1 MKHQYPMRTFFIL
14 FVAFSSLV
22 SCTREELDIYA
33 RPEGLEPPIYQ
44 QLQTKKNFNTL
55 LQVIDKSGYQRT
67 LSSAGYWTMFA
78 PNDEAFTKYFQKN
91 NLTVGTIDSTKARE
105 LIQYLL
111 VYNAFDKDRLDDYQ
125 STIGWVPS
133 KAFRRRTAYYTG
145 FYTDQT
151 FDGASVKA
159 VASNRNSTFYSTA
172 DNNNKYLSY
181 FTDNYFADK
190 GLTAA
195 DYNYFYP
202 GVPYTGFNVMDSKVV
217 TKDIVAENGMIHE
230 VDNVFTAQ
238 PSIEEYLRN
247 KPEYSEFKKILE
259 KYAVNFIP
267 NADATKRYQILT
279 GKSDQVYIKSY
290 SKQALTFWP
299 NNENYTKF
307 ADNDG
312 QQEAWSIFVPT
323 NETLQPFLKNVILE
337 NYTSLDVVP
346 SSIIA
351 DLLNAHLWASGVW
364 PSKFKSSFNGFGE
377 EARFDPVANVVE
389 KKILSNGFFYGTNK
403 VQETNV
409 FSTVY
414 AKAYLDPKYS
424 IMTRLLNLDL
434 RPTILN
440 PKFNYTV
447 FMMSDEAF
455 KTAGYDYDGAKNEWG
470 YTAPGTTTRTVG
482 DINRN
487 NLLRMVATSVIP
499 TPNNELDNLNKD
511 GIIDASNGEYIKYSQ
526 NKVYSAGLA
535 DGNKTLTILGS
546 KSASNGKVYYTNGLL
561 SFTDLNIGK
570 HIETLGTATTSPF
583 NFFWQFLKNSA
594 NAYNATTGEITGT
607 ASGSFY
613 TVFVPDNAAIQAAVN
628 AGVLP
633 GTGTGAVKTPNF
645 NPTTND
651 EKLKVLNFISYHVLN
666 KKSLIPD
673 GKESGSMETLL
684 KDNTGD
690 GIRVTVINSVG
701 AMQVTDRNSRKSV
714 VNVAKSNNL
723 SNRAVIH
730 LVDNYLQP

>member
-1 MKHQYPMRTFFIL
+1 MRTLFIL
-14 FVAFSSLV
+14 LVAFSSLV

-44 QLQTKKNFNTL
+44 QLQAKKNFNTL

-91 NLTVGTIDSTKARE
+91 SLTIGTIDSTKARE

-111 VYNAFDKDRLDDYQ
+111 VYNAFDKERLDDYQ

-151 FDGASVKA
+151 FEGTPVKA

-172 DNNNKYLSY
+172 DNNNKHLTY

-190 GLTAA
+190 GLSAA

-202 GVPYTGFNVMDSKVV
+202 SVPYTGFNVMDSKVV
-217 TKDIVAENGMIHE
+217 NKDIVAENGMIHE

-267 NADATKRYQILT
+267 NAEATKKYQILT

-299 NNENYTKF
+299 NNENFAKF

-337 NYTSLDVVP
+337 NYSSLDVVP
-346 SSIIA
+346 PSVIA

-364 PSKFKSSFNGFGE
+364 PSKFKTSFNGFGE
-377 EARFDPVANVVE
+377 EARFDPAANIVD

-440 PKFNYTV
+440 PKFTYTV
-447 FMMSDEAF
+447 FMMSDDAF

-482 DINRN
+482 DVNRN

-499 TPNNELDNLNKD
+499 TPNNELDNLSKE

-526 NKVYSAGLA
+526 NKVFSAGLS
-535 DGNKTLTILGS
+535 DVNKSLTILGS
-546 KSASNGKVYYTNGLL
+546 KNASNGKVYYTNGLL
-561 SFTDLNIGK
+561 NFTELNIGK

-583 NFFWQFLKNSA
+583 NYFWQFLKNSA
-594 NAYNATTGEITGT
+594 NVYNATTGEITGT

-633 GTGTGAVKTPNF
+633 GTGTGSVKTPNF

-651 EKLKVLNFISYHVLN
+651 DKLKVINFISYHILN

-730 LVDNYLQP
+730 LMDNYLQP

>member
-1 MKHQYPMRTFFIL
+1 MKHQYPLRTFFI
-14 FVAFSSLV
+14 FSV
-22 SCTREELDIYA
+22 VVFTFFSCAQKELDIYA

-44 QLQTKKNFNTL
+44 QLQSRKKFNTL

-78 PNDEAFTKYFQKN
+78 PNDDAFTKYFQKN
-91 NLTVGTIDSTKARE
+91 GQTIASLDSTKARE
-105 LIQYLL
+105 LVQYLL
-111 VYNAFDKDRLDDYQ
+111 VYNAFEKDRLDDYQ
-125 STIGWVPS
+125 SNAGWVPS

-145 FYTDQT
+145 FYSDQT
-151 FDGASVKA
+151 FEGTSLKA
-159 VASNRNSTFYSTA
+159 VASNRNSTNYVSA
-172 DNNNKYLSY
+172 DNNNKYVSY
-181 FTDNYFADK
+181 FTDSYFADK
-190 GLTAA
+190 GLSVT
-195 DYNYFYP
+195 DYNYFFP
-202 GVPYTGFNVMDSKVV
+202 DVQYTGFNVMDAKVV
-217 TKDIVAENGMIHE
+217 EKDIVAENGMIHE
-230 VDNVFTAQ
+230 IDNVFTAQ
-238 PSIEEYLRN
+238 PSIEEYLRT
-247 KPEYSEFKKILE
+247 KPQYSEFRKILE

-267 NADATKRYQILT
+267 NADATKKYQILT

-299 NNENYTKF
+299 NNENYAKF
-307 ADNDG
+307 SDNDG

-323 NETLQPFLKNVILE
+323 NDALAPFLKNVILE
-337 NYTSLDVVP
+337 NYASLDVVP
-346 SSIIA
+346 STVIA
-351 DLLNAHLWASGVW
+351 DLLNAHLWSSAVW
-364 PSKFKSSFNGFGE
+364 PSKFKSSFNGFAE
-377 EARFDPVANVVE
+377 EARFDPIANVVD
-389 KKILSNGFFYGTNK
+389 KKVLSNGFFYGTNK

-440 PKFNYTV
+440 PKLKYTV
-447 FMMSDEAF
+447 FMMSDNDF

-470 YTAPGTTTRTVG
+470 YTAPGTTIRTVG
-482 DINRN
+482 DANRN
-487 NLLRMVATSVIP
+487 NLLRMVATSIVS
-499 TPNNELDNLNKD
+499 TPNNELDDLNKE
-511 GIIDASNGEYIKYSQ
+511 GIIDASSGEYIRFGQ

-535 DGNKTLTILGS
+535 DVSKTLSIVGS
-546 KSASNGKVYYTNGLL
+546 KTATNGKVYYTNGLL
-561 SFTDLNIGK
+561 NFTSFNIGK
-570 HIETLGTATTSPF
+570 HIELLGTATTSPF
-583 NFFWQFLKNSA
+583 NYFWQFLKNSA
-594 NAYNATTGEITGT
+594 NVYNATTGEINGT

-633 GTGTGAVKTPNF
+633 STGTGTVKIPNF

-651 EKLKVLNFISYHVLN
+651 DKLKVLNFISYHILN
-666 KKSLIPD
+666 KKSVIPD

-701 AMQVTDRNSRKSV
+701 AMQITDRNSRKSL
-714 VNVAKSNNL
+714 VNVPKSNNL
-723 SNRAVIH
+723 SNRTVIH
-730 LVDNYLQP
+730 LIDNYFQP

>member
-1 MKHQYPMRTFFIL
+1 MKHQYQMRTFFIL

-33 RPEGLEPPIYQ
+33 RPAGLEPPIYQ
-44 QLQTKKNFNTL
+44 QLQAKKNFNTL

-91 NLTVGTIDSTKARE
+91 SLTIGTIDSTKARE

-151 FDGASVKA
+151 FEGTPVKT

-190 GLTAA
+190 GLSAA

-202 GVPYTGFNVMDSKVV
+202 AVSYTGFNVMDSKVV

-267 NADATKRYQILT
+267 NAEATKKYQILT

-299 NNENYTKF
+299 NNENYAKF

-346 SSIIA
+346 SSVIA

-364 PSKFKSSFNGFGE
+364 PSKFKTSFNGFGE
-377 EARFDPVANVVE
+377 EARFDPAANIVD

-447 FMMSDEAF
+447 FMMSDDAF

-482 DINRN
+482 DVNRN

-499 TPNNELDNLNKD
+499 TQNNELDNLSKD
-511 GIIDASNGEYIKYSQ
+511 GIIDASNGEYIKFSQ
-526 NKVYSAGLA
+526 NKVFSAGLVDA
-535 DGNKTLTILGS
+535 NKSLTILGS
-546 KSASNGKVYYTNGLL
+546 KTASNGKVYYTDGLL
-561 SFTDLNIGK
+561 NFTALNIGK
-570 HIETLGTATTSPF
+570 HIELLGTATTSPF
-583 NFFWQFLKNSA
+583 NFFWQFLKNSS
-594 NAYNATTGEITGT
+594 NTYNATTGEITGT

-633 GTGTGAVKTPNF
+633 GTGTGSIKTPNF

-651 EKLKVLNFISYHVLN
+651 DKLKVLNFISYHVLN

-730 LVDNYLQP
+730 LMDNYLKP

>member
-1 MKHQYPMRTFFIL
+1 MRHQYPLCTFFVF
-14 FVAFSSLV
+14 FVIVSSFV
-22 SCTREELDIYA
+22 SCSRKELDIYA
-33 RPEGLEPPIYQ
+33 RPDGLEPPIYQ
-44 QLQTKKNFNTL
+44 QLQAKKKFSTL

-78 PNDEAFTKYFQKN
+78 PNDDAFAKYFQKN
-91 NLTVGTIDSTKARE
+91 NLSMSTIDSTKARE

-111 VYNAFDKDRLDDYQ
+111 VYNAFEKDRLDDYQ
-125 STIGWVPS
+125 SATGWVPS

-145 FYTDQT
+145 FYSDQT
-151 FDGASVKA
+151 FEGTTVKA
-159 VASNRNSTFYSTA
+159 VASNRNSIAYVSA

-181 FTDNYFADK
+181 FTDSYFLDK
-190 GLTAA
+190 GLTAT

-202 GVPYTGFNVMDSKVV
+202 NVPYTGFNVMDAKVV
-217 TKDIVAENGMIHE
+217 EKDIVAENGMIHE
-230 VDNVFTAQ
+230 IDNVFTAQ
-238 PSIEEYLRN
+238 PSFEEYLRN
-247 KPEYSEFKKILE
+247 KPEYSEFRKILD

-267 NADATKRYQILT
+267 NAEATKRYQILT
-279 GKSDQVYIKSY
+279 GKNDQVYVKSY
-290 SKQALTFWP
+290 SKQAIIFWP
-299 NNENYTKF
+299 NNENYAKF
-307 ADNDG
+307 SDNDG
-312 QQEAWSIFVPT
+312 QQESWSIFVPT
-323 NETLQPFLKNVILE
+323 NETLLPFLKNVILE

-346 SSIIA
+346 STVIA
-351 DLLNAHLWASGVW
+351 DLLNAHLWSSSVW

-377 EARFDPVANVVE
+377 EARFDPVANVVD

-424 IMTRLLNLDL
+424 TMTRLLNLDL

-440 PKFNYTV
+440 PKFKYTV
-447 FMMSDEAF
+447 FMMSDDAF

-470 YTAPGTTTRTVG
+470 FTAPGTTIRTVG
-482 DINRN
+482 DVNRN
-487 NLLRMVATSVIP
+487 NLLRMVATSIVP
-499 TPNNELDNLNKD
+499 TQNNELDDLSKE
-511 GIIDASNGEYIKYSQ
+511 GIIDASNGEYVKFTQ
-526 NKVYSAGLA
+526 NKVYSTGLA
-535 DGNKTLTILGS
+535 DINKTLTILGS
-546 KSASNGKVYYTNGLL
+546 KTATNGKVYYTDGLL
-561 SFTDLNIGK
+561 NFTALNIGK
-570 HIETLGTATTSPF
+570 HIELLGTATTSPF
-583 NFFWQFLKNSA
+583 NSFWQYLKNSA
-594 NAYNATTGEITGT
+594 LAYNSTTGEINGT

-628 AGVLP
+628 DGVLP
-633 GTGTGAVKTPNF
+633 STVTGTVKTPNF

-651 EKLKVLNFISYHVLN
+651 DKLKVLNFISYHILN

-684 KDNTGD
+684 KDNIGD

-701 AMQVTDRNSRKSV
+701 AMQVTDRNSRKSL

-730 LVDNYLQP
+730 LIDNYLQP

>member
-1 MKHQYPMRTFFIL
+1 MKHQYPMRTLFIFL
-14 FVAFSSLV
+14 VAFSSLV

-44 QLQTKKNFNTL
+44 QLQAKKNFNTL

-91 NLTVGTIDSTKARE
+91 SLTIGTIDSTKARE

-111 VYNAFDKDRLDDYQ
+111 VYNAFDKERLDDYQ

-151 FDGASVKA
+151 FEGTPVKA

-172 DNNNKYLSY
+172 DNNNKHLTY

-190 GLTAA
+190 GLSAA

-202 GVPYTGFNVMDSKVV
+202 SVPYTGFNVMDSKVV
-217 TKDIVAENGMIHE
+217 NKDIVAENGMIHE

-267 NADATKRYQILT
+267 NAEATKKYQILT

-299 NNENYTKF
+299 NNENYAKF

-346 SSIIA
+346 SSVIA

-364 PSKFKSSFNGFGE
+364 PSKFKTSFNGFGE
-377 EARFDPVANVVE
+377 EARFDPAANIVD

-440 PKFNYTV
+440 PKFTYTV
-447 FMMSDEAF
+447 FMMSDDAF

-482 DINRN
+482 DVNRN

-499 TPNNELDNLNKD
+499 TPNNELDNLSKE

-526 NKVYSAGLA
+526 NKVFSAGLS
-535 DGNKTLTILGS
+535 DVNKSLTILGS
-546 KSASNGKVYYTNGLL
+546 KTASNGKVYYTNGLL
-561 SFTDLNIGK
+561 NFTELNIGK

-583 NFFWQFLKNSA
+583 NYFWQFLKNSA
-594 NAYNATTGEITGT
+594 NVYNATTGEITGT

-633 GTGTGAVKTPNF
+633 GTGTGSVKTPNF

-651 EKLKVLNFISYHVLN
+651 DKLKVINFISYHILN

-730 LVDNYLQP
+730 LMDNYLQP

>member
-1 MKHQYPMRTFFIL
+1 MKHQYPLRTFFIFL
-14 FVAFSSLV
+14 IGVSLLV
-22 SCTREELDIYA
+22 SCSRKELDIYA

-44 QLQTKKNFNTL
+44 QLQAKKKFSTL

-78 PNDEAFTKYFQKN
+78 PNDDAFTKYFQKN
-91 NLTVGTIDSTKARE
+91 NLSLSTIDSTKARE

-125 STIGWVPS
+125 STTGWVPS

-145 FYTDQT
+145 FYSDQT
-151 FDGASVKA
+151 FEGNAVKA
-159 VASNRNSTFYSTA
+159 VASNRNSTAYVSV

-181 FTDNYFADK
+181 FTDTYFADK

-195 DYNYFYP
+195 DYTYFYP
-202 GVPYTGFNVMDSKVV
+202 SVGYTGFNVMDAKVV
-217 TKDIVAENGMIHE
+217 DKDIVAENGIIHE
-230 VDNVFTAQ
+230 IDNVFTAQ
-238 PSIEEYLRN
+238 PSIEEYLRT
-247 KPEYSEFKKILE
+247 KPEYSEFRKILD

-267 NADATKRYQILT
+267 NAEATKRYQILT
-279 GKSDQVYIKSY
+279 GKSDQVYVKSY

-299 NNENYTKF
+299 NNENYAKF
-307 ADNDG
+307 SDNDG
-312 QQEAWSIFVPT
+312 QQEAWSIFVPN

-337 NYTSLDVVP
+337 NYASLDVVP
-346 SSIIA
+346 STVIA
-351 DLLNAHLWASGVW
+351 DLLNAHLWSSSVW

-377 EARFDPVANVVE
+377 EARFDPAANITD
-389 KKILSNGFFYGTNK
+389 KKVLSNGFFYGTNK

-440 PKFNYTV
+440 PKFKYTV
-447 FMMSDEAF
+447 FMMSDDAF
-455 KTAGYDYDGAKNEWG
+455 KAAGYDYDGAKNEWG
-470 YTAPGTTTRTVG
+470 FTAPGTTTRTVG
-482 DINRN
+482 DVNRN
-487 NLLRMVATSVIP
+487 NLLRMVATSIIS
-499 TPNNELDNLNKD
+499 TPNNELDNLSKD
-511 GIIDASNGEYIKYSQ
+511 GIIDALNGEYIKFGQ
-526 NKVYSAGLA
+526 NKVFSAGLA
-535 DGNKTLTILGS
+535 DANRTLSILGS
-546 KSASNGKVYYTNGLL
+546 KTATNGKVYYTDGLL
-561 SFTDLNIGK
+561 NFTALNIGK
-570 HIETLGTATTSPF
+570 HIELLGTATTSPF
-583 NFFWQFLKNSA
+583 NSFWQYLKNSA
-594 NAYNATTGEITGT
+594 LAYNATTGEIVGT

-613 TVFVPDNAAIQAAVN
+613 TVFVPDNAAILAAVN

-633 GTGTGAVKTPNF
+633 STGTGAVKTPNF
-645 NPTTND
+645 NPTTTD
-651 EKLKVLNFISYHVLN
+651 DKLKVWNFISYHVLN

-701 AMQVTDRNSRKSV
+701 AIQVTDRYSRKST
-714 VNVAKSNNL
+714 VNVARSNNL

-730 LVDNYLQP
+730 LMDNYLQP

>member
-1 MKHQYPMRTFFIL
+1 MKHQYPMRTLFIL
-14 FVAFSSLV
+14 LVAFSSLV

-44 QLQTKKNFNTL
+44 QLQAKKNFNTL

-91 NLTVGTIDSTKARE
+91 SLTIGTIDSTKARE

-111 VYNAFDKDRLDDYQ
+111 VYNAFDKERLDDYQ

-151 FDGASVKA
+151 FEGTPVKA

-172 DNNNKYLSY
+172 DNNNKHLTY

-190 GLTAA
+190 GLSAA

-202 GVPYTGFNVMDSKVV
+202 SVPYTGFNVMDSKVV
-217 TKDIVAENGMIHE
+217 NKDIVAENGMIHE

-267 NADATKRYQILT
+267 NAEATKKYQILT

-299 NNENYTKF
+299 NNENFAKF

-337 NYTSLDVVP
+337 NYSSLDVVP
-346 SSIIA
+346 PSVIA

-364 PSKFKSSFNGFGE
+364 PSKFKTSFNGFGE
-377 EARFDPVANVVE
+377 EARFDPAANIVD

-440 PKFNYTV
+440 PKFTYTV
-447 FMMSDEAF
+447 FMMSDDAF

-482 DINRN
+482 DVNRN

-499 TPNNELDNLNKD
+499 TPNNELDNLSKE

-526 NKVYSAGLA
+526 NKVFSAGLS
-535 DGNKTLTILGS
+535 DVNKSLTILGS
-546 KSASNGKVYYTNGLL
+546 KNASNGKVYYTNGLL
-561 SFTDLNIGK
+561 NFTELNIGK

-583 NFFWQFLKNSA
+583 NYFWQFLKNSA
-594 NAYNATTGEITGT
+594 NVYNATTGEITGT

-633 GTGTGAVKTPNF
+633 GTGTGSVKTPNF

-651 EKLKVLNFISYHVLN
+651 DKLKVINFISYHILN

-730 LVDNYLQP
+730 LMDNYLQP

>member
-1 MKHQYPMRTFFIL
+1 MKHQYPLRTFFIL
-14 FVAFSSLV
+14 FVAFSSFV
-22 SCTREELDIYA
+22 SCNRDELDIYA

-44 QLQTKKNFNTL
+44 QLQAKKNFNTL

-91 NLTVGTIDSTKARE
+91 SLSVNAIDSTKARE

-125 STIGWVPS
+125 SAIGWVPS

-151 FDGASVKA
+151 FEGTPLKT

-190 GLTAA
+190 GLSAA

-202 GVPYTGFNVMDSKVV
+202 NVPYTGFNVMDSKVV

-267 NADATKRYQILT
+267 NADATKKYQILT

-299 NNENYTKF
+299 NNENYAKF
-307 ADNDG
+307 SDNDG
-312 QQEAWSIFVPT
+312 QQESWSIFVPT
-323 NETLQPFLKNVILE
+323 NDALQPFLKNVILE
-337 NYTSLDVVP
+337 NYASLDVVP
-346 SSIIA
+346 SSVIA

-364 PSKFKSSFNGFGE
+364 PSKFKSSFNGFAE
-377 EARFDPVANVVE
+377 EARFDPAVNVVD

-409 FSTVY
+409 FSTVF

-447 FMMSDEAF
+447 FMMSDDAF
-455 KTAGYDYDGAKNEWG
+455 KAAGYDYDGAKNEWG
-470 YTAPGTTTRTVG
+470 YTAPGVARAVG
-482 DINRN
+482 DVNKN
-487 NLLRMVATSVIP
+487 NLLRMVATSIIP
-499 TPNNELDNLNKD
+499 TQNNELDNLSKE

-535 DGNKTLTILGS
+535 DINKTLTILGS
-546 KSASNGKVYYTNGLL
+546 KNATNGKVYYTDGLL
-561 SFTDLNIGK
+561 NFTSFNIGK
-570 HIETLGTATTSPF
+570 HIELLGTATTSPF
-583 NFFWQFLKNSA
+583 NYFWQFLKNSA
-594 NAYNATTGEITGT
+594 NAYNATTGEINGT

-613 TVFVPDNAAIQAAVN
+613 TVFVPDNAAIQAAVD

-633 GTGTGAVKTPNF
+633 STGTGTVKTPNF

-651 EKLKVLNFISYHVLN
+651 DKLKVLNFISYHILN

-701 AMQVTDRNSRKSV
+701 AMQVTDRNSRKSS

-723 SNRAVIH
+723 SNRTVIH
-730 LVDNYLQP
+730 LIDNYLKP